1 MTLLSLS
8 LRRRFTSDVATRFS
22 IWLVGVVLGVV
33 RMVSTVICVGHADHV
48 ACRVEKGSQDLVI

>member
-22 IWLVGVVLGVV
+22 IWLVGVVLGV
-33 RMVSTVICVGHADHV
+33 RLRDGIRPVIWRYRADHV
-48 ACRVEKGSQDLVI
+48 AQ

>member
-33 RMVSTVICVGHADHV
+33 RSGLYCDL
-48 ACRVEKGSQDLVI
+48 CGSC